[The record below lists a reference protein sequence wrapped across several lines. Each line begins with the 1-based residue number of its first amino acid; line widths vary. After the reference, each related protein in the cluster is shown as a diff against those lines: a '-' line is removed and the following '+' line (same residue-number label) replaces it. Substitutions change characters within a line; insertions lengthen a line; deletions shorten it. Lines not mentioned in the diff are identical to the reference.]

1 VSAPSSRLQGEI
13 MGLFGFIRRGKG
25 PGTCLR
31 AIIVFAGVVLGC
43 SGTGS
48 CAKEPSLTAIELYDG
63 ASGAAY
69 IQIADVLLNGK
80 AELRSCVSSESISID
95 KSTYNKFQKVGI
107 APGGVLERGA
117 DGVLR
122 YGTGDGQ
129 AGCVVPDGIKFEHS
143 ATFTAAV
150 MADSADL
157 RGRPIANGTDGALTA
172 PQIKK
177 GTKLVFIAAPNVEQA
192 EYMLAQRVSTEKSW
206 QTYLTSYPASPHT
219 DDAKRVLAG
228 MYIDAGE
235 KALAAYLQ
243 SASSTSPSYTDLKI
257 ARTEEN
263 QAHQVLPNTE
273 GEIKLAEAVR
283 ASLGALADKATTELN
298 AYKAA
303 LASGSPGY
311 VHLRTAKGL
320 VDAISDVDGTFAPGA
335 KLKADVSQASD
346 TFEMAVRTAQG
357 ALDGK
362 QYDAAAT
369 AIHPYRQFAA
379 EEPRV
384 ARIIDGA
391 YSAYL
396 QQGQQFEDAKDWQN
410 AIKSFQSA
418 LGAKDTPE
426 ARDSLKSAQKEF
438 GAAQDALA
446 ANAALEKSKTYE
458 LQKDMIPAYEVLTS
472 LSEGQR
478 AIVKEDIDRL
488 VPAYVEAAS
497 QRAKDIAKAYPTVQG
512 IGDERA
518 VESAYA
524 FLQRAS
530 DLTEDE
536 AQKQAF
542 QTRMQNLGDELSAW
556 FLDRAKHSLL
566 KPLGSG
572 TELGWAYLK
581 EAEAYKAA
589 NLEAVRDQMKMAEPA
604 HEMHS
609 KLSIR
614 VQFRDQ
620 TSQRQSEGFANQME
634 SAIAAGLDTSG
645 MPVKVV
651 RSGDTLRQ
659 DVDPDFLIAGDVL
672 DHHIAAPP
680 SVESVESKYIAGVH
694 EIPSDEWNKANRVY
708 ESATNELHTAQAS
721 LQGAQVKGKKK
732 EVEDANNQVAA
743 AQKKV
748 DDARV
753 NLDSIAK
760 SKTEDIIRPYTYKKT
775 TYDVTNRVV
784 LQFRIDDLFGGA
796 KGEAVQVEAE
806 DKKKFVTLTDVKP
819 EDANGV
825 KSEGSLPEVNEL
837 QTQLENV
844 ARERLI
850 KMVQEKIVGL
860 PQIIYDAGRKK
871 ETDGYTDDAGEAYMR
886 YLNVAPADQ
895 LNNRER
901 AEKFLRDQF
910 NFQTFPGQIR
920 DNSRPAPAL
929 EQGMTQPAQPA
940 H

>member
-1 VSAPSSRLQGEI
+1 MA
-13 MGLFGFIRRGKG
+13 LFGVIHRGKC

-31 AIIVFAGVVLGC
+31 AFLVFAGITLGL
-43 SGTGS
+43 SGSGS
-48 CAKEPSLTAIELYDG
+48 WAKEPSLTAIELYDG

-69 IQIADVLLNGK
+69 IQIADVLINGK
-80 AELRSCVSSESISID
+80 AELRSCVSSESGPID
-95 KSTYNKFQKVGI
+95 KSTYNKFQKVGM

-117 DGVLR
+117 DGLLR
-122 YGTGDGQ
+122 YGTGEGQ
-129 AGCVVPDGIKFEHS
+129 GGCVVPDGIKFEHN

-157 RGRPIANGTDGALTA
+157 RGRPIANGSDGSAAA

-177 GTKLVFIAAPNVEQA
+177 GTRLVLVAAPNVEQA
-192 EYMLAQRVSTEKSW
+192 EYMLAQRVSTEKGW
-206 QTYLTSYPASPHT
+206 QNYLTQYPASPHT
-219 DDAKRVLAG
+219 EDAKRVLAG
-228 MYIDAGE
+228 MYVEAGE
-235 KALAAYLQ
+235 KALGSYLQ
-243 SASSTSPSYTDLKI
+243 STSSASPSYSNLKI
-257 ARTEEN
+257 AWAEVN
-263 QAHQVLPNTE
+263 QAHQVLPNSE
-273 GEIKLAEAVR
+273 REIKLAEAVR
-283 ASLGALADKATTELN
+283 ASLGALADKGKAELD
-298 AYKAA
+298 AYTAA
-303 LASGSPGY
+303 LASATPGY
-311 VHLRTAKGL
+311 VHLQTAKGL
-320 VDAISDVDGTFAPGA
+320 VDAIGDVDGTFPPGA
-335 KLKADVSQASD
+335 KLKADVAQASD
-346 TFEMAVRTAQG
+346 TLEMALRTAQT

-362 QYDAAAT
+362 QYDDAVK
-369 AIHPYRQFAA
+369 AIHPYRQFAP

-391 YSAYL
+391 YAAYL

-418 LGAKDTPE
+418 LEAKDTPD

-438 GAAQDALA
+438 GAAQDAVA

-458 LQKDMIPAYEVLTS
+458 LQKDLIPAYEVLTS
-472 LSEGQR
+472 LPEGQR
-478 AIVKEDIDRL
+478 AIVKDEIVRL
-488 VPAYVEAAS
+488 APGYITAAS
-497 QRAKDIAKAYPTVQG
+497 QRAKDIAKAYPSVQG
-512 IGDERA
+512 IGDEKA

-524 FLQRAS
+524 YLQRAS
-530 DLTEDE
+530 ELTEDE
-536 AQKQAF
+536 TQKQEF
-542 QTRMQNLGDELSAW
+542 QTRMQNLGDELSVW

-566 KPLGSG
+566 RPLGSG
-572 TELGWAYLK
+572 TELGWSYLK

-589 NLEAVRDQMKMAEPA
+589 NLEAVRDQMKMADPA

-672 DHHIAAPP
+672 EHHIAAPP
-680 SVESVESKYIAGVH
+680 TVESVDSTYIAGVH
-694 EIPSDEWNKANRVY
+694 EIPSEEWNKANRIY
-708 ESATNELHTAQAS
+708 DSATNELHTAQAS

-732 EVEDANNQVAA
+732 EVEEASNEVAA

-784 LQFRIDDLFGGA
+784 LQFRIDDVFSGQ
-796 KGEAVQVEAE
+796 KGEAVQVEE
-806 DKKKFVTLTDVKP
+806 QDKKKFVTLTDVKA
-819 EDANGV
+819 EDAKGV
-825 KSEGSLPEVNEL
+825 KSEGTLPELNEL
-837 QTQLENV
+837 QTQLENT
-844 ARERLI
+844 AREHLI
-850 KMVQEKIVGL
+850 KMVHEKIVGL
-860 PQIIYDAGRKK
+860 PHIIYDAAQKK
-871 ETDGYTDDAGEAYMR
+871 ETDGYADDAGEAYMR

-895 LNNRER
+895 LNEREH

-920 DNSRPAPAL
+920 NPPHPAPAL
-929 EQGMTQPAQPA
+929 EQGMAQPA

>member
-1 VSAPSSRLQGEI
+1 

-25 PGTCLR
+25 PGSCLR
-31 AIIVFAGVVLGC
+31 AFIVFAGVALGW

-48 CAKEPSLTAIELYDG
+48 SAKEPSLTAIELYDG
-63 ASGAAY
+63 VSGAAY

-80 AELRSCVSSESISID
+80 AELRSCVSSESSPID

-107 APGGVLERGA
+107 APGGVLERGT

-129 AGCVVPDGIKFEHS
+129 SGCVVPDGVKFEHN

-150 MADSADL
+150 LADSADL
-157 RGRPIANGTDGALTA
+157 HGRPIANGSDGALA
-172 PQIKK
+172 PPQIKK
-177 GTKLVFIAAPNVEQA
+177 GTRLVFVAAPNVEQA
-192 EYMLAQRVSTEKSW
+192 EYMLAQRVSTEKGW
-206 QTYLTSYPASPHT
+206 QNYLTLYPAAPHT

-228 MYIDAGE
+228 MYVDAGE
-235 KALAAYLQ
+235 KALSAYLQ
-243 SASSTSPSYTDLKI
+243 SASSTSPSYANLKI
-257 ARTEEN
+257 ARAEVN
-263 QAHQVLPNTE
+263 QAHQVVPNSE
-273 GEIKLAEAVR
+273 REVKLAEAVR
-283 ASLGALADKATTELN
+283 ASLGALTDKAKTELD

-311 VHLRTAKGL
+311 GHLRTAKGL
-320 VDAISDVDGTFAPGA
+320 VDAISDVDSTFAPGV

-346 TFEMAVRTAQG
+346 TFEMALRSAQA

-362 QYDAAAT
+362 QYDDAAK

-384 ARIIDGA
+384 ARIIDAA
-391 YSAYL
+391 YAAYI

-426 ARDSLKSAQKEF
+426 ARDSLKSAQKEL

-478 AIVKEDIDRL
+478 VIVKEDIDRL
-488 VPAYVEAAS
+488 APLYVQAAS
-497 QRAKDIAKAYPTVQG
+497 QRAKDIANAYPTVQG

-518 VESAYA
+518 VESAHA
-524 FLQRAS
+524 FLERAS
-530 DLTEDE
+530 ELTEDE
-536 AQKQAF
+536 TQKQAF
-542 QTRMQNLGDELSAW
+542 ETRMQNLGDELSVW
-556 FLDRAKHSLL
+556 FLDRAKHSLQ

-581 EAEAYKAA
+581 EAEGYKAA

-645 MPVKVV
+645 MPVKVI
-651 RSGDTLRQ
+651 RSGDTMRQ
-659 DVDPDFLIAGDVL
+659 DVDPDFMIAGDVL
-672 DHHIAAPP
+672 EHHIAAPP
-680 SVESVESKYIAGVH
+680 TVESVESTYIAGVH

-784 LQFRIDDLFGGA
+784 LQFRIDDVFSGK
-796 KGEAVQVEAE
+796 KGEAAQVEAE
-806 DKKKFVTLTDVKP
+806 DKKKYVTLTDVKP
-819 EDANGV
+819 EDAKGV
-825 KSEGSLPEVNEL
+825 KSEGTLPELNEL
-837 QTQLENV
+837 QTQLENA

-860 PQIIYDAGRKK
+860 PQIIYDAASKK

-895 LNNRER
+895 LNNREH

-910 NFQTFPGQIR
+910 DFQTFPGEIR
-920 DNSRPAPAL
+920 NNPHPTPAL